1 MGLLG
6 GEETHIM
13 LQTDIEKDILQRRGE
28 TKKEKKKASSPGQGV
43 STPDKSLRVGQFE
56 GS

>member
-1 MGLLG
+1 MG

-13 LQTDIEKDILQRRGE
+13 LQTHIEKDILQRTGE
-28 TKKEKKKASSPGQGV
+28 TQKEKKASSPGQGV
-43 STPDKSLRVGQFE
+43 SKPEKSFRVGQFE